1 MLIPAGERKQAGRAK
16 ENKLYSQ
23 KTFDETYY
31 MITHSTHEMTEVL
44 VLQSTLYI
52 SIINNQLPFP
62 RLSFG
67 LLHTPNHIHRCA
79 PDQYGCYIRTLA
91 TLNH

>member
-1 MLIPAGERKQAGRAK
+1 MHVPAGERKQTGCAK

-23 KTFDETYY
+23 KTFNETYH

-44 VLQSTLYI
+44 VLQSILYI
-52 SIINNQLPFP
+52 SIINNLLPFP
-62 RLSFG
+62 HLSFE
-67 LLHTPNHIHRCA
+67 LLHTPHHIHWCA

-91 TLNH
+91 ALNH

>member
-1 MLIPAGERKQAGRAK
+1 MHVRAGERKQTGRAK
-16 ENKLYSQ
+16 ENKFYSQ

-52 SIINNQLPFP
+52 SIINNLLPFP
-62 RLSFG
+62 HLSFE
-67 LLHTPNHIHRCA
+67 LLHTPHHIHWCA

-91 TLNH
+91 TVNH